1 MAVDRT
7 TVAKIATLARI
18 RIGEERQEALAGE
31 LSGILDW
38 IEQLSAVDTQGVAPM
53 TGAVEHGLFWRADE
67 VTDGGKAEEI
77 LANAPAAEFGFFA
90 VPRVMD

>member
-18 RIGEERQEALAGE
+18 RIEEEREEALAGE

-38 IEQLSAVDTQGVAPM
+38 IEQLAAVDTEGVAPM
-53 TGAVEHGLFWRADE
+53 TGAVEHGLRWRVDE
-67 VTDGGKAEEI
+67 VTDGGKAGDI

-90 VPRVMD
+90 VPKVIE